1 MMKAGCASLSRP
13 TAYNGKRYAMIGFL
27 EGELLDKTPGQ
38 VILKVGGVGYRIM
51 IPLSTFYALPEPPA
65 CVSLQIHTRIQD
77 DALQLYGFS
86 TQDEKDLFLKLLNI
100 PRIGAGM
107 ALKILSGISP
117 TEFEEAMSISDSR
130 RLATI
135 PGIGKKSADRIL
147 LELKGKVILA
157 PRPRPGVAGDRPY
170 QDALSALLNLG
181 YPKNVAEKA
190 LDAARN
196 QGATN
201 LEDLLRQSLKVLA
214 R

>member
-1 MMKAGCASLSRP
+1 
-13 TAYNGKRYAMIGFL
+13 MIGFL

-38 VILKVGGVGYRIM
+38 VIVKVGGVGYLAQ

-65 CVSLQIHTRIQD
+65 PVSLQIHTRIQD
-77 DALQLYGFS
+77 DALNLYGFL
-86 TQDEKDLFLKLLNI
+86 THEEKDMFLRLLDI
-100 PRIGAGM
+100 PRIGPGM

-117 TEFEEAMSISDSR
+117 HDFEEALSFSDSR
-130 RLATI
+130 RLAGI

-147 LELKGKVILA
+147 LELKGKVIIT
-157 PRPRPGVAGDRPY
+157 PRTRPGVAADRPY

-181 YPKNVAEKA
+181 YPRNVAEKA
-190 LDAARN
+190 LDMARS
-196 QGATN
+196 QGAAS